1 MWGFNLVWGLG
12 MIKLTDRN
20 KERNTQIGLFLVVKE
35 FCSKM
40 CKLLLRKMLKSIRI
54 LKPPTSKLSKKSE
67 AETTASG

>member
-1 MWGFNLVWGLG
+1 MVWGLG

-54 LKPPTSKLSKKSE
+54 LKPPTSKLSKKSG